1 MPTTLIVLAHP
12 EPRSFNAQ
20 WAQASAAASAAQGHD
35 VIWSDLYAMGFDPA
49 EHPRHYDTAADV
61 PFDPL
66 KAQQNAAATTL
77 PRDIAAEVDKLRR
90 ADRIIFHFPMWW
102 FSPPAM
108 LKGWC
113 DRALTHG
120 ALHTTATRFDTGLLK
135 GKKALLCVTTGS
147 SADESAHNGKEGDV
161 NLLLWPLAY
170 TLRYVGLT
178 VLQPVCVHGVH
189 GYHRGDRA
197 TALADRLGTVLAQQS
212 KLIADF
218 DTLPEIAFNAD
229 KDFDAQGRLMENKP
243 SHSPF
248 IRHQP

>member
-1 MPTTLIVLAHP
+1 MPTTLVVLAHP

-49 EHPRHYDTAADV
+49 ERPQHYDHPPDV

-66 KAQQNAAATTL
+66 KAQQNASATTL

-147 SADESAHNGKEGDV
+147 SAEESAHNGKEGDV

-197 TALADRLGTVLAQQS
+197 TALADRLGNVLEQQS